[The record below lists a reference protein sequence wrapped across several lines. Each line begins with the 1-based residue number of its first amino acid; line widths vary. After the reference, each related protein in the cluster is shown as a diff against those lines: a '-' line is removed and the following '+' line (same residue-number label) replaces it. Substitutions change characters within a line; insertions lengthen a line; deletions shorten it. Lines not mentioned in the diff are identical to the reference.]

1 MERRTFLKATG
12 MAALAA
18 DKRIWAD
25 PTPRPDRPNVLLII
39 TDQQFADAMS
49 CAIGREHIHTPN
61 MDSLA
66 ENGVRFTHAYCANPL
81 CVPSRAAMFTGR
93 YPHETAVQ
101 TNSAKA
107 FRTGQFACMGTI
119 FRSAGYD
126 TGFFGKWHMPFR
138 PDRLDDH
145 GFAARVDRPA
155 FYSGAAAAAFI
166 GKRRS
171 GPFLAVASFVNP
183 HNICEWS
190 RGQELPGGPIGDPP
204 PPDKCPPLKP
214 NMAPPANETDIMAHM
229 RRSCQAHRLFP
240 VGAFTDEKWRQYL
253 WAYYRLIEKVDRRV
267 GTVLDA
273 LRKAEQEQDTVVV
286 FLSDH
291 GECHGVHRWNQKT
304 VFYDESARVPF
315 IASRKGA
322 TPKGTSDVL
331 VNTGVDLIPT
341 LCDLAGLEVP
351 EQLPGTSLKRWALG
365 DGPDAGRPCVVAS
378 NKMVQC
384 EPVEGVLYQ
393 PDGRMV
399 RSRRHKY
406 CLYGEGKRRESLVD
420 MAADPGETTN
430 LAGEA
435 KARDVLAAHRAHL
448 RSFARKHGDAVA
460 LAMLE
465 GL

>member
-1 MERRTFLKATG
+1 MKRRSFLKAAG
-12 MAALAA
+12 AAALTAGRRA
-18 DKRIWAD
+18 WAGA
-25 PTPRPDRPNVLLII
+25 TTRPDRPNVLLLV

-66 ENGVRFTHAYCANPL
+66 EDGVRFTHAYCANPL
-81 CVPSRAAMFTGR
+81 CVPSRAAMFSGR
-93 YPHETAVQ
+93 YPHETGVQ
-101 TNSAKA
+101 TNSAEA
-107 FRTGQFACMGTI
+107 FRPGRFACMGTI

-138 PDRLDDH
+138 ANRPADH
-145 GFAARVDRPA
+145 GFAARVDSPA
-155 FYSGAAAAAFI
+155 LYSGAAAAAFI

-171 GPFLAVASFVNP
+171 GPFLAAASFVNP

-190 RGQELPGGPIGDPP
+190 RGQELPGGPIGQAPA
-204 PPDKCPPLKP
+204 PDECPPLKP

-229 RRSCQAHRLFP
+229 RRSYQGHRLFP
-240 VGAFTDEKWRQYL
+240 VAAFTDDKWRQYL
-253 WAYYRLIEKVDRRV
+253 WAYYRLIEKVDCRV

-273 LRKAEQEQDTVVV
+273 LRKTGQDRSTVVV

-315 IASRKGA
+315 IVSRKGA

-331 VNTGVDLIPT
+331 VHTGVDLIPT
-341 LCDLAGLEVP
+341 LCDLAGLNVP
-351 EQLPGTSLKRWALG
+351 DQLPGMSLKRWALG
-365 DGPDAGRPCVVAS
+365 DGPNAGRACVVAS

-384 EPVEGVLYQ
+384 VGVEGVLHQ

-406 CLYGEGKRRESLVD
+406 CLYSQGKRRESLVD
-420 MAADPGETTN
+420 MVADPGETVN
-430 LAGEA
+430 LAGQA
-435 KARDVLAAHRAHL
+435 KARDVLAAHRGYL
-448 RSFARKHGDAVA
+448 RSFARDSGDDAA